1 MPHTHAGAHR
11 ASRHR
16 AAPFRK
22 SHPVALHDPH
32 EPRKNVGIGEVAASS
47 RPLRLETVLGSCVA
61 VCLYDPVARVGGM
74 NHILVPS
81 SASDC
86 NCGPRCGIH
95 AMELLV
101 NALMK
106 HGADR
111 RRIVAKAFG
120 AGNVLPIG
128 RTPTVGELNAKFVRE
143 FLQTEKIPL
152 LAERMGGDQAVRVIF
167 HAHTGRAFVHTVDGS
182 RLPRL
187 IREETSWY
195 NTEPVRHFPDE
206 EPTIF

>member
-1 MPHTHAGAHR
+1 MPHSHSSAHR
-11 ASRHR
+11 YHR
-16 AAPFRK
+16 ALPFHK
-22 SHPVALHDPH
+22 SHPAALHDPH
-32 EPRKNVGIGEVAASS
+32 EPRKNVGIGEVAASN

-61 VCLYDPVARVGGM
+61 VCLFDPVARVGGM

-81 SASDC
+81 SSSNYSA
-86 NCGPRCGIH
+86 RCGVH
-95 AMELLV
+95 AMELLI

-120 AGNVLPIG
+120 AGNVLPIA
-128 RTPTVGELNAKFVRE
+128 RTPSVGELNAKFVRE
-143 FLQTEKIPL
+143 FLHTEKISL

-182 RLPRL
+182 SLPRL

-195 NTEPVRHFPDE
+195 NTEPVRHFLDE